1 MLNTLKLAATRHQD
15 VQTAAQ
21 LLKQGKRVALP
32 TETVYGLAADAT
44 QPDAVK
50 GIFEAKGRPA
60 NHPLIVH
67 IGEIA
72 QLSEWVESVSEDA
85 LTLAKAFWPGPLTLL
100 LKKSASCNSVVTGG
114 LETVAVRMP
123 SHPVMLKLLKE
134 HHLAVAA
141 PSANLYKQLSP
152 TNAEQV
158 LHGLNGRI
166 EAVMDGGDCLFGL
179 ESTIVDLTSE
189 AIQVL
194 RAGPITAQQLS
205 ECLGKAVTYPEHH
218 NVAVPGNVGSHYQPQ
233 TLLRLVADLPQS
245 LAKRDR
251 SLSYAVLHTTCFTQ
265 ESKVHSL
272 AMPLEAQE
280 YGNKLYRY
288 LAKADKLN
296 VDEIWLE
303 KPPVGEEWNAINDRL
318 SRAALPL

>member
-1 MLNTLKLAATRHQD
+1 MNTLKLAATSRQD
-15 VQTAAQ
+15 LQTAAQ
-21 LLKQGKRVALP
+21 LLQQGKRVALP

-50 GIFEAKGRPA
+50 GIFAAKGRPA

-67 IGEIA
+67 IGDIA

-85 LTLAKAFWPGPLTLL
+85 LTLAKTFWPGPLTLL
-100 LKKSASCNSVVTGG
+100 LKKSTSCNSVVTGG
-114 LETVAVRMP
+114 LETVAVRIP
-123 SHPVMLKLLKE
+123 SHPVMLSLLQK
-134 HHLAVAA
+134 HRLAVAA

-152 TNAEQV
+152 TNADQV
-158 LHGLNGRI
+158 LDGLDGRI
-166 EAVMDGGDCLFGL
+166 EAVVDGGDCLFGL

-194 RAGPITAQQLS
+194 RAGPITAHQLS
-205 ECLGKAVTYPEHH
+205 ECLGKPVTYPESH

-233 TLLRLVADLPQS
+233 TLLRLVGSLSQS
-245 LAKRDR
+245 LEQRDR
-251 SLSYAVLHTTCFTQ
+251 SLTYAVLHTTAFA
-265 ESKVHSL
+265 EEANVHSL
-272 AMPLEAQE
+272 AMPLDAQE

-288 LAKADKLN
+288 LAKADKLK

-303 KPPVGEEWNAINDRL
+303 QPPTGEEWNAIHDRL